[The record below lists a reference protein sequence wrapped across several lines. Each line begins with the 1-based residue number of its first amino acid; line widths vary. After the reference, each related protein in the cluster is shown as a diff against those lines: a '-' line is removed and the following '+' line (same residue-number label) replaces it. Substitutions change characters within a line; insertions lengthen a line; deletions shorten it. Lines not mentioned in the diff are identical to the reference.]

1 VRPSG
6 RQITGKS
13 CISVYMALS
22 AAELDAL
29 ITDLTDQYGQLS
41 REYSETADE
50 ERREDIAE
58 TMGAIDD
65 QLARLEELR
74 VFGKRRTRAAGAG

>member
-1 VRPSG
+1 
-6 RQITGKS
+6 
-13 CISVYMALS
+13 MALS

>member
-1 VRPSG
+1 
-6 RQITGKS
+6 
-13 CISVYMALS
+13 MALS

-50 ERREDIAE
+50 ERREEIAE
-58 TMGAIDD
+58 TLGAIDD

-74 VFGKRRTRAAGAG
+74 VFGNRRTRAAEAG